1 MLFHCKPVNQQKT
14 SIFALILWQEQR
26 LNRFWSEKRCRN
38 STFTLGSKKS
48 VLPSFL
54 TYTWR
59 CENITARPC
68 DLNPLFWLC
77 TWCSSRF
84 LCVHVDIPL
93 SLSLSIFGFVCI
105 SVLIHSLKCSL
116 QTGNTS
122 KYYLI
127 QKFATCHTL
136 KIINL

>member
-1 MLFHCKPVNQQKT
+1 
-14 SIFALILWQEQR
+14 
-26 LNRFWSEKRCRN
+26 
-38 STFTLGSKKS
+38 
-48 VLPSFL
+48 
-54 TYTWR
+54 
-59 CENITARPC
+59 
-68 DLNPLFWLC
+68 
-77 TWCSSRF
+77 
-84 LCVHVDIPL
+84 L
-93 SLSLSIFGFVCI
+93 SLSLLIFGFVCI